1 MAERIKELRERRSY
15 GQAELARLAG
25 ISPNALWRIESGM
38 HEPRPVTVRKI
49 AEALGVDVEILTGK
63 GAGDA

>member
-15 GQAELARLAG
+15 GQAELARAAG

-38 HEPRPVTVRKI
+38 HAPRPVTVRKI
-49 AEALGVDVEILTGK
+49 AEALGVDVEVLTGNR
-63 GAGDA
+63 GEH